1 MKKYL
6 KNDIV
11 KCNKHERLMV
21 VVGYRTM
28 PDEGQK
34 VAVSEGGYYAESEL
48 ELVFR
53 LGMVK

>member
-11 KCNKHERLMV
+11 KGWHDRLMV

-28 PDEGQK
+28 ADKEQK
-34 VAVSEGGYYAESEL
+34 VTVSEGGYYFESEL
-48 ELVFR
+48 KLIFR